1 MARMKTLYQAANALE
16 AHMLADLL
24 KQEGLQAQVLG
35 EHLQGAVGEL
45 PAGGFVRLLIPDEQH
60 SAARAVIERWEATQV
75 SDPTPARAAPVGNGR
90 GVWIFLAGVVVGLVL
105 GLGLMA

>member
-1 MARMKTLYQAANALE
+1 MKTLYEAANALE

-45 PAGGFVRLLIPDEQH
+45 PAGGFVRLLIPDEQYG
-60 SAARAVIERWEATQV
+60 AARAVVERWEATQV
-75 SDPTPARAAPVGNGR
+75 SDPTPPRSTQAGNGR
-90 GVWIFLAGVVVGLVL
+90 GVWIFLAGVLLGLVL
-105 GLGLMA
+105 GLMA